1 MIYNDNLNSSNS
13 NHKYPQVMT
22 LVKGL
27 LTSSAE
33 NLSRWPF
40 KLIPWVLSKTA
51 ISLAQL
57 LQSYRGKL
65 KPTWLDPAAVMCLT
79 VRHHPQESRCLISNL
94 LVTIKMW
101 DLWCHSFCTPNIS
114 SLFWLMALGALLRR
128 TFQGGYLS
136 PLRVSEHEHLQQRES
151 TLQSWLFRGYD
162 GDLLTVCHGGIC
174 RLETW
179 RR

>member
-1 MIYNDNLNSSNS
+1 
-13 NHKYPQVMT
+13 MT

-27 LTSSAE
+27 LTSSAQ

-40 KLIPWVLSKTA
+40 KLIPRVLSKTA

-65 KPTWLDPAAVMCLT
+65 KPTWLDPVAVMCLT
-79 VRHHPQESRCLISNL
+79 VRHHPEESRCLISNL

-114 SLFWLMALGALLRR
+114 KLFWLMALGALLRR

-136 PLRVSEHEHLQQRES
+136 WLRVSEHEHLQQRES

-179 RR
+179 CR